1 MIDTKRKLLDTAE
14 RMFAEQGYGAVSL
27 RQIIAEAGV
36 NLAAIHYHFGSK
48 QELLDEVILRKA
60 GPMNR
65 DRLARLDRLEAPPG
79 GPPVEQVLEAF
90 LMPMAEAAGQNPEF
104 CKLMGRMQA
113 EGILTEV
120 VLRNFQPM
128 LGRFL
133 VALRNAVPDLP
144 ENEFRWRV
152 HFMQGS
158 IAHTM
163 SSDPAPL
170 AGAQDVGGFPGRI
183 ERLIAFLSGAFRAPA
198 TVAATWAASRSVA
211 SKRVTSKRVASKPV
225 ASKPVAS
232 KPAKKSGKG
241 K

>member
-14 RMFAEQGYGAVSL
+14 RLFAEQGYGAVSL
-27 RQIIAEAGV
+27 RQIIADAEV

-60 GPMNR
+60 GPVNR
-65 DRLARLDRLEAPPG
+65 ERLARLDRLEAAPG
-79 GPPVEQVLEAF
+79 GPRVEQVLDSF
-90 LMPMAEAAGQNPEF
+90 LMPMAESAAQNPEF

-113 EGILTEV
+113 EGILTDV

-133 VALRNAVPDLP
+133 KALRKAIPDLP

-170 AGAQDVGGFPGRI
+170 AGAKDIGGFPGRI

-198 TVAATWAASRSVA
+198 AFASKPAASKGAANKSVA
-211 SKRVTSKRVASKPV
+211 SKHIAR
-225 ASKPVAS
+225 
-232 KPAKKSGKG
+232 KPAKTLGNGK
-241 K
+241 

>member
-225 ASKPVAS
+225 ASKP
-232 KPAKKSGKG
+232 AKKSGKG

>member
-1 MIDTKRKLLDTAE
+1 MIDTKKKLLDAAE
-14 RMFAEQGYGAVSL
+14 RLFSQQGYGAVSL
-27 RQIIAEAGV
+27 RQIIAGAEV

-60 GPMNR
+60 GPVNR
-65 DRLARLDRLEAPPG
+65 ERLARLDRLEAAPG
-79 GPPVEQVLEAF
+79 GPRIEQVLEAF
-90 LMPMAEAAGQNPEF
+90 LVPMAEAAGQNPEF

-225 ASKPVAS
+225 ASKP
-232 KPAKKSGKG
+232 AKKSGKG

>member
-120 VLRNFQPM
+120 VVRNFQPM

-133 VALRNAVPDLP
+133 GALRKAVPDLP

-225 ASKPVAS
+225 ASKP
-232 KPAKKSGKG
+232 AKKSGKG

>member
-1 MIDTKRKLLDTAE
+1 MIGTRQKLLDTAE

-27 RQIIAEAGV
+27 RQIIAEAEV

-60 GPMNR
+60 GPVNR
-65 DRLARLDRLEAPPG
+65 ERLARLDRLEAAPG
-79 GPPVEQVLEAF
+79 APRVEQVLEAF

-120 VLRNFQPM
+120 VVRNFQPM
-128 LGRFL
+128 LARFL
-133 VALRNAVPDLP
+133 AALRKAVPDLP

-170 AGAQDVGGFPGRI
+170 AGAQDIGGFPGRI

-198 TVAATWAASRSVA
+198 GLATRRVARKP
-211 SKRVTSKRVASKPV
+211 SKRL
-225 ASKPVAS
+225 
-232 KPAKKSGKG
+232 GKG

>member
-1 MIDTKRKLLDTAE
+1 MIDTKQKILDTAE
-14 RMFAEQGYGAVSL
+14 RLFAEQGFGAVSL
-27 RQIIAEAGV
+27 RQIIGGAEV

-48 QELLDEVILRKA
+48 QELLDAVVMRKA
-60 GPMNR
+60 APVNR
-65 DRLARLDRLEAPPG
+65 ERLARFDRLESREGAKPA
-79 GPPVEQVLEAF
+79 VEQVLEAF
-90 LMPMAEAAGQNPEF
+90 LMPMAEAAGKHPEF

-120 VLRNFQPM
+120 VARNFQPM

-133 VALRNAVPDLP
+133 RALRKAVPDLP

-152 HFMQGS
+152 HFMQGA

-163 SSDPAPL
+163 SADPAPL
-170 AGAQDVGGFPGRI
+170 SGAEDAGGFPGRI

-198 TVAATWAASRSVA
+198 PR
-211 SKRVTSKRVASKPV
+211 
-225 ASKPVAS
+225 
-232 KPAKKSGKG
+232 AKKLGKG

>member
-1 MIDTKRKLLDTAE
+1 MIDTKQKLLDSAE
-14 RMFAEQGYGAVSL
+14 RLFAEQGYGAVSL
-27 RQIIAEAGV
+27 RQIIAEAEV

-48 QELLDEVILRKA
+48 QELLDEVIMRKA
-60 GPMNR
+60 APVNGERM
-65 DRLARLDRLEAPPG
+65 ARLDRLEGAPGAPR
-79 GPPVEQVLEAF
+79 VEQVLEAF
-90 LMPMAEAAGQNPEF
+90 LMPMAEAAGQHPEF

-120 VLRNFQPM
+120 VVRNFQPM

-133 VALRNAVPDLP
+133 GALRKAVPDLP

-163 SSDPAPL
+163 SSDPVPL
-170 AGAQDVGGFPGRI
+170 AGAQDVGGVPGRI
-183 ERLIAFLSGAFRAPA
+183 ERLIAFLSGAFHAPA
-198 TVAATWAASRSVA
+198 VVAIG
-211 SKRVTSKRVASKPV
+211 
-225 ASKPVAS
+225 
-232 KPAKKSGKG
+232 KPAKKLGKG

>member
-1 MIDTKRKLLDTAE
+1 MIETKQKLLDAAE
-14 RMFAEQGYGAVSL
+14 RLFSEQGYGAVSL
-27 RQIIAEAGV
+27 RQIIADADV

-60 GPMNR
+60 GPVNR
-65 DRLARLDRLEAPPG
+65 ERLARLDRLEAAPG
-79 GPPVEQVLEAF
+79 GPRVERVLEAF

-120 VLRNFQPM
+120 VVRNFQPM

-133 VALRNAVPDLP
+133 GALRKAVPDLP

-170 AGAQDVGGFPGRI
+170 AGAQDIGGFPGRI

-198 TVAATWAASRSVA
+198 VVA
-211 SKRVTSKRVASKPV
+211 SKRVAGKRVASKRV
-225 ASKPVAS
+225 AR
-232 KPAKKSGKG
+232 KPAKKLGKG

>member
-65 DRLARLDRLEAPPG
+65 ERLARLDRLEAPPG

-120 VLRNFQPM
+120 VVRNFQPM

-133 VALRNAVPDLP
+133 GALRKAVPDLP

-225 ASKPVAS
+225 ASKP
-232 KPAKKSGKG
+232 AKKSGKG

>member
-1 MIDTKRKLLDTAE
+1 MIDTKKKLLDAAE
-14 RMFAEQGYGAVSL
+14 RLFSQHGYGAVSL
-27 RQIIAEAGV
+27 RQIIADAAV

-48 QELLDEVILRKA
+48 QELLDEVIMRKA
-60 GPMNR
+60 GPVNR
-65 DRLARLDRLEAPPG
+65 ERLARLDRLEAAPG
-79 GPPVEQVLEAF
+79 GPRIEQVLEAF

-113 EGILTEV
+113 EGILTDV
-120 VLRNFQPM
+120 VARNFQPM

-133 VALRNAVPDLP
+133 GALRKAVPDLP

-158 IAHTM
+158 IGHAM

-170 AGAQDVGGFPGRI
+170 AGAQDIGGFPGRI

-198 TVAATWAASRSVA
+198 VAANKRPA
-211 SKRVTSKRVASKPV
+211 SKSIAR
-225 ASKPVAS
+225 
-232 KPAKKSGKG
+232 KPAKKLGKG

>member
-1 MIDTKRKLLDTAE
+1 MIDTKRKLLDAAE
-14 RMFAEQGYGAVSL
+14 RLFSEQGYGAVSL
-27 RQIIAEAGV
+27 RQIIAEAEA

-48 QELLDEVILRKA
+48 QELLDEVVLRKA
-60 GPMNR
+60 GPVNR
-65 DRLARLDRLEAPPG
+65 ERLARLDRLEAAPVAPR
-79 GPPVEQVLEAF
+79 VEQVLEAF
-90 LMPMAEAAGQNPEF
+90 LMPMAEAAGQNPAF

-120 VLRNFQPM
+120 VARNFQPM

-133 VALRNAVPDLP
+133 GALRKAVPDLP

-170 AGAQDVGGFPGRI
+170 AGAEDVGGFPGRI

-198 TVAATWAASRSVA
+198 GIASNRA
-211 SKRVTSKRVASKPV
+211 SKRVARKSVVR
-225 ASKPVAS
+225 
-232 KPAKKSGKG
+232 KPAKKLGKG

>member
-1 MIDTKRKLLDTAE
+1 MIDTKQKLLDAAE
-14 RMFAEQGYGAVSL
+14 RLFSQQGYGAVSL
-27 RQIIAEAGV
+27 RQIIADAEV

-60 GPMNR
+60 GPVNR
-65 DRLARLDRLEAPPG
+65 ERLARLDRLEAAPG
-79 GPPVEQVLEAF
+79 ELHVEQVLEAF
-90 LMPMAEAAGQNPEF
+90 LMPMADAATQNPEF

-120 VLRNFQPM
+120 VVRNFQPM

-133 VALRNAVPDLP
+133 GALRKAVPDLP

-163 SSDPAPL
+163 SSDPAQL
-170 AGAQDVGGFPGRI
+170 AGAEDVGGFPGRI

-198 TVAATWAASRSVA
+198 AVAIQCVAGKQAAI
-211 SKRVTSKRVASKPV
+211 KRI
-225 ASKPVAS
+225 AS

>member
-1 MIDTKRKLLDTAE
+1 MIDTKQKLLDAAE
-14 RMFAEQGYGAVSL
+14 RLFSEQGYGAVSL
-27 RQIIAEAGV
+27 RQIIADAEV

-60 GPMNR
+60 GPVNR
-65 DRLARLDRLEAPPG
+65 DRLARLDRLEAAPG

-120 VLRNFQPM
+120 VARNFQPM

-133 VALRNAVPDLP
+133 GALRKTVPDLP

-170 AGAQDVGGFPGRI
+170 AGAKDVGGFPGRI

-198 TVAATWAASRSVA
+198 GVASR
-211 SKRVTSKRVASKPV
+211 PV
-225 ASKPVAS
+225 ASKSVAR
-232 KPAKKSGKG
+232 KPAKKLGKG